1 MTWYWRDYVR
11 SQIWLILVAFV
22 FMAGEGGTLGALSY
36 MVRPMF
42 DEIFVAGQRDAV
54 LLIAMLVSGLFI
66 FRAIAGF
73 SQQVL
78 LAMVARRVG
87 ASLKSDLVR
96 HMLRLDGYF
105 FQKNSPG
112 TLMERV
118 RGDTMATTQI
128 ISGTFSSLGRD
139 LISVISLLAV
149 AISVDWL
156 WTLIAVLGA
165 PLLFFPILALQALV
179 RRKARQA
186 RQAAG
191 SIATRLDE
199 IFHGITTI
207 KLNAIEEREAQRFEG
222 DVDKFVQAE
231 IKTLAATAGIPSMMD
246 IVAAIGF
253 FGVLIYGGHQIIDG
267 EKSVGEF
274 MSFFAAISLLFEPL
288 RRLGRVSGQWQAAL
302 ASMERLTEVLNQ
314 RPRVASPAAPKPLP
328 EHPDRAMVSFEN
340 VDFSYGENSVLDGLS
355 FVAEPGKTT
364 ALVGPSGAGKT
375 TVFNLITRLLDPQSG
390 QITISG
396 TDIREYDLSE
406 LRSLFSVVSQETPL
420 FDETLRDNILLGA
433 EASDA
438 SLESAITA
446 AHVADFLPNLS
457 EGLDTPAGPRG
468 SALSGGQRQRVA
480 IARALLRDRPFLLL
494 DEATSALDAKSESIV
509 QEALEQLSKGRTT
522 LVIAHR
528 LSTIRNAD
536 KIVVMDKGR
545 VVDEGSHEDL
555 IKKSSG
561 IYANLYRL
569 QFSGTE

>member
-1 MTWYWRDYVR
+1 
-11 SQIWLILVAFV
+11 
-22 FMAGEGGTLGALSY
+22 
-36 MVRPMF
+36 
-42 DEIFVAGQRDAV
+42 
-54 LLIAMLVSGLFI
+54 
-66 FRAIAGF
+66 
-73 SQQVL
+73 
-78 LAMVARRVG
+78 
-87 ASLKSDLVR
+87 
-96 HMLRLDGYF
+96 
-105 FQKNSPG
+105 
-112 TLMERV
+112 
-118 RGDTMATTQI
+118 
-128 ISGTFSSLGRD
+128 
-139 LISVISLLAV
+139 
-149 AISVDWL
+149 
-156 WTLIAVLGA
+156 
-165 PLLFFPILALQALV
+165 
-179 RRKARQA
+179 
-186 RQAAG
+186 
-191 SIATRLDE
+191 
-199 IFHGITTI
+199 
-207 KLNAIEEREAQRFEG
+207 
-222 DVDKFVQAE
+222 
-231 IKTLAATAGIPSMMD
+231 
-246 IVAAIGF
+246 
-253 FGVLIYGGHQIIDG
+253 
-267 EKSVGEF
+267 
-274 MSFFAAISLLFEPL
+274 LLFEPL

-302 ASMERLTEVLNQ
+302 ASMERLTEVLNE